1 MKFENQPGNLLR
13 QIAQSSVKAAAQ
25 RPANKD
31 LNNSCSAIGFSLCGQ
46 QMVASMGEV
55 VEITHV
61 PDYTTV
67 PRVKDWMLGLA
78 NLRGRL
84 LPIIDLERYFG
95 SRLGGNRSRHRVLV
109 IEINNVYAGLV
120 VSNVFGLKHFH
131 IDAFNQPFSGVAE
144 QFSNCVDAIASDGDS
159 EWFRFKPAQLILEE
173 NFIDASLNVEASLAT
188 DATLSLAGGRN
199 AAA

>member
-13 QIAQSSVKAAAQ
+13 QIAQSSVKAIAQ

-55 VEITHV
+55 VEITGV
-61 PDYTTV
+61 PDYTAV

-120 VSNVFGLKHFH
+120 VSNAFGLKHFQL
-131 IDAFNQPFSGVAE
+131 DAFNQPFSGATE
-144 QFSNCVDAIASDGDS
+144 QFSNCIDAIAHDGDS
-159 EWFRFKPAQLILEE
+159 DWLRFKPGQLILEE
-173 NFIDASLNVEASLAT
+173 NFIDASLNLDTSLTT
-188 DATLSLAGGRN
+188 DSTTGSLGGKN